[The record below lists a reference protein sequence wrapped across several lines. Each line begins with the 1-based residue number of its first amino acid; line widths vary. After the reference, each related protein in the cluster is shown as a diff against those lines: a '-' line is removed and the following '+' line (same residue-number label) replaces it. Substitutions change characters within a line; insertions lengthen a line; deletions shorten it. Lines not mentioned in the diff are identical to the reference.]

1 MSATQAI
8 QLAADETRDVN
19 SFDATVNIQISSKPG
34 ASDSFGNAEM
44 AGTFQEQLHPSLLAS
59 VDFNTFSIAGQSMAG
74 LGEVITPT
82 AIYIKLGLLTQ
93 ALHSTKP
100 WVEMSLSSLNKS
112 TGLNL
117 SSLINQMQ
125 TSSPLTQTQL
135 LAGATNVRTVGTST
149 VDGVPVTEYA
159 GSYSTS
165 AALAKLPADISGQ
178 LGQALQKVGISG
190 AQFKAWID
198 GQHQVRK
205 EIATEDASAFT
216 ETITLTVPSINQPV
230 TISVP
235 AASQTTAL
243 PANALSQATG

>member
-1 MSATQAI
+1 
-8 QLAADETRDVN
+8 
-19 SFDATVNIQISSKPG
+19 
-34 ASDSFGNAEM
+34 M

-59 VDFNTFSIAGQSMAG
+59 VDFNTFSVAGQSMAG

-100 WVEMSLSSLNKS
+100 WIEMSLSSLNKS
-112 TGLNL
+112 SGLDL
-117 SSLINQMQ
+117 GSLINQME
-125 TSSPLTQTQL
+125 TSSPLAQTEL
-135 LAGATNVRTVGTST
+135 MAGATNVRTVGTST

-165 AALAKLPADISGQ
+165 AALAKLPADVRGQ
-178 LGQALQKVGISG
+178 LSQALQKVGINS

-198 GQHQVRK
+198 GEHQVRK
-205 EIATEDASAFT
+205 EIVTEDASALT

-235 AASQTTAL
+235 AASQTMTL
-243 PANALSQATG
+243 PASALSEAAG